1 MHTDLRNFVA
11 RFAGVVLMTLMPI
24 AFITFVSV
32 PLNLNRHPGDLAPL
46 TSAPLAQ
53 HMT

>member
-1 MHTDLRNFVA
+1 MHTDLRSFLT

-32 PLNLNRHPGDLAPL
+32 PLNLNRHPGEL
-46 TSAPLAQ
+46 TQHVSAPLPQ

>member
-1 MHTDLRNFVA
+1 MHTELRHFVT
-11 RFAGVVLMTLMPI
+11 RFAGVVQMTLMPI

-32 PLNLNRHPGDLAPL
+32 PLNLNRHPGDL
-46 TSAPLAQ
+46 TQHSSAPLPQ